1 MGQSAWKIAEA
12 KSAAQEKPQENS
24 LQSETAVDA
33 LLGQSGET
41 TTSLLSQRQD
51 GVDADRISSPVLS
64 PIASLKPPSMAPGVG
79 GFNIDLPVP
88 RASLATGK
96 AAVAHTRR
104 RELPKPN
111 LSAGTDSS
119 PADGC
124 DCRERRIVLCT
135 QSIGDHRNCRPHC
148 CWCFAMRRE
157 NQLSNILE
165 AVTPLYR
172 SLARRGRL
180 IRHVL

>member
-88 RASLATGK
+88 RESLATGK

-104 RELPKPN
+104 E
-111 LSAGTDSS
+111 SS
-119 PADGC
+119 TAF
-124 DCRERRIVLCT
+124 ERLWKSQFRTRRLASLRLRRRRWVVLCKT
-135 QSIGDHRNCRPHC
+135 VQ
-148 CWCFAMRRE
+148 
-157 NQLSNILE
+157 
-165 AVTPLYR
+165 
-172 SLARRGRL
+172 
-180 IRHVL
+180 